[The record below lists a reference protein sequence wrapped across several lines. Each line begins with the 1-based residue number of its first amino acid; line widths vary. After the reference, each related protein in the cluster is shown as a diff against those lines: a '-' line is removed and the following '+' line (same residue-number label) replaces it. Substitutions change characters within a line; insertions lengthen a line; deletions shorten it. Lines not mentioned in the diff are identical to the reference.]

1 MEFNNIVYSHQLL
14 SNAHPTK
21 PHPLTRRGL
30 IAISYSNGNI
40 RTLSDDPRNQIGYQE
55 ENEGQFIPITNPDGE
70 EMEFKRDGYSID
82 SQIKIVFS
90 MHERGFHRYYYVH
103 PRRGEQLS
111 VLFPRKFNWYDKS
124 LFHEM

>member
-1 MEFNNIVYSHQLL
+1 
-14 SNAHPTK
+14 
-21 PHPLTRRGL
+21 LTRRGL

-82 SQIKIVFS
+82 SRSRLCFQCMKGGSIDITTSIRVGVNS
-90 MHERGFHRYYYVH
+90 Y
-103 PRRGEQLS
+103 QCCS
-111 VLFPRKFNWYDKS
+111 
-124 LFHEM
+124 